1 MLMLMTWLE
10 FNEQFYFLK
19 QRNYIEKMG
28 LLQKADDVNDVI
40 EVFMARKAN
49 KVQYMVS
56 ISNATDQ

>member
-10 FNEQFYFLK
+10 LNEQFYFLK

-49 KVQYMVS
+49 QGPIYG
-56 ISNATDQ
+56 INI